1 MLSCNRFNPGF
12 KLFMSYSSMCGSTIY
27 YKKTTWRLRN
37 CFFYFCKSMP
47 ENVQHFNPRVE
58 IVHVIAKNFNS
69 VNRAEFNPR
78 VESAPCNQLLMPSA
92 DNAEQISLKAKD

>member
-1 MLSCNRFNPGF
+1 MEAMEL
-12 KLFMSYSSMCGSTIY
+12 LF
-27 YKKTTWRLRN
+27 LL
-37 CFFYFCKSMP
+37 P
-47 ENVQHFNPRVE
+47 EINAWECTAFQPLRVE
-58 IVHVIAKNFNS
+58 IVHVIAKNFNP